1 MRRDGILNVRLAA
14 AIAQMGH
21 DDIIFVTDA
30 GFPIR
35 YPDDRVI
42 DLAVIPNVPD
52 LFTVLRG
59 IRQEMW
65 VEKFA
70 LIEEAKKNNP
80 NVTNGVKDIFPDAEA
95 TTMPNSW
102 FHEEGYQTAKFIV
115 RTGAWMPWGNVAL
128 FSGIP
133 VVEWFDATGAPVP
146 EEWKDRYEKNLKLG
160 NEGLT

>member
-1 MRRDGILNVRLAA
+1 MRRYGILNVRLAA

-21 DDIIFVTDA
+21 DDIMFVTDA
-30 GFPIR
+30 GFPIP

-42 DLAVIPNVPD
+42 DLAVVPGVPD

-65 VEKFA
+65 VERFA

-80 NVTNGVKDIFPDAEA
+80 NVTNGVKEIFPDAEA

-102 FHEEGYQTAKFIV
+102 FHEDGYQEAKSIV

-146 EEWKDRYEKNLKLG
+146 EEWKERYEKNLEHG
-160 NEGLT
+160 SEGLK